1 MSRNLRLMETN
12 RWIELDSTEDRRE
25 RRYRLTPAGEKLL
38 AAAKPGWMRAQ
49 AKLRA
54 ALKSGEWE
62 ALSTVFGRVAEA
74 AVAAQQAPAGKSQKR
89 PVIPY

>member
-25 RRYRLTPAGEKLL
+25 RRYRLTPAEEKLL
-38 AAAKPGWMRAQ
+38 SAAKPGWMRAQ

-54 ALKSGEWE
+54 ALKSGNGKPCR
-62 ALSTVFGRVAEA
+62 LFS
-74 AVAAQQAPAGKSQKR
+74 AGLPKLRLRHSKPQ
-89 PVIPY
+89 PGNPESDP